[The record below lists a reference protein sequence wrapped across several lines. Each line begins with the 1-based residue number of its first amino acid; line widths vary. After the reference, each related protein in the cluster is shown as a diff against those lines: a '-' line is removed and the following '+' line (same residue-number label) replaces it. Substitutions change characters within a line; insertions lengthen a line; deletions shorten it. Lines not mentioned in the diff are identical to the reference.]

1 MGLMGLMIKLYQAIF
16 YHFYQN
22 HTTSNKTLIFDQFDW
37 SSESLLLFVHR
48 IKFCYELMGSFQLE
62 GTSEAPSHPLISPA
76 YRRPLEVSVTEVM

>member
-48 IKFCYELMGSFQLE
+48 IKFCYELMGSFQFE
-62 GTSEAPSHPLISPA
+62 GTSEVPSHPLI
-76 YRRPLEVSVTEVM
+76 